1 MSKRKTQSDDRR
13 RRRMNKVF
21 RNEEKRAKGLKNYR
35 YFWNSLITII
45 GFEIFGRLDSFS
57 LKKFGPKKARD

>member
-1 MSKRKTQSDDRR
+1 
-13 RRRMNKVF
+13 MNKVF